1 MSQQQSAESD
11 VSLISTRKMEIIT
24 AVVLAALGLL
34 VMWDSN
40 RLGAGWADQGP
51 ESGFFPFYVGLFLLA
66 ASVGV
71 MLSAMF
77 SAAGKAVG
85 DKPFV
90 MKSQMKSVLQVFIPT
105 VVYVVL
111 MQFIG
116 LYFALALYIAAFMII
131 NGGYTLVRSLP
142 YAISVPVI
150 IFVMFEV
157 WFLVPLPK
165 GPVEAMLGF

>member
-1 MSQQQSAESD
+1 MSNQSAESD
-11 VSLISTRKMEIIT
+11 VSLISTRKMEVIS

-40 RLGAGWADQGP
+40 RLGAGWSDQGP
-51 ESGFFPFYVGLFLLA
+51 EAGFFPFYIGTFLFA
-66 ASVGV
+66 SSVGV
-71 MLSAMF
+71 IVYALF
-77 SAAGKAVG
+77 SNAGKAVG

-116 LYFALALYIAAFMII
+116 IYVSLAIYIAAFMMI
-131 NGGYTLVRSLP
+131 NGGYKLTKALP
-142 YAISVPVI
+142 FALIVPVV

-165 GPVEAMLGF
+165 GPIEAMLGF

>member
-11 VSLISTRKMEIIT
+11 VSLISTRRMEIIT

-40 RLGAGWADQGP
+40 RIGAGWSDQGP
-51 ESGFFPFYVGLFLLA
+51 EAGAFPFYIGLFLLA
-66 ASVGV
+66 ASIGV
-71 MLSAMF
+71 II
-77 SAAGKAVG
+77 AAFVSKEGKAVG

-105 VVYVVL
+105 LAYVIL
-111 MQFIG
+111 MQFVG
-116 LYFALALYIAAFMII
+116 LYVALSLYIAAFMMI
-131 NGGYTLVRSLP
+131 NGGYKLIKALP
-142 YAISVPVI
+142 YAIAVPIVV
-150 IFVMFEV
+150 FLMFEK

-165 GPVEAMLGF
+165 GPIEAMLGF

>member
-11 VSLISTRKMEIIT
+11 VSLISTRKMEVIS
-24 AVVLAALGLL
+24 ALVLAALGLL

-40 RLGAGWADQGP
+40 RLGAGWSDQGP
-51 ESGFFPFYVGLFLLA
+51 EAGFFPFYVGLFLLLS
-66 ASVGV
+66 SVGV
-71 MLSAMF
+71 IVYALF
-77 SAAGKAVG
+77 SQAGKAVG

-105 VVYVVL
+105 VAYVIL

-116 LYFALALYIAAFMII
+116 LYTSLALYIAAFMMI
-131 NGGYTLVRSLP
+131 NGGYKFPKVLP
-142 YAISVPVI
+142 FALIVPVV

-165 GPVEAMLGF
+165 GPIEAMLGF

>member
-11 VSLISTRKMEIIT
+11 VSLISTRRMEVIT
-24 AVVLAALGLL
+24 ALVLAALGIL

-40 RLGAGWADQGP
+40 RLGAGWSDQGP
-51 ESGFFPFYVGLFLLA
+51 ESGFFPFYIGLLLLA
-66 ASVGV
+66 SSIGILIYAV
-71 MLSAMF
+71 F
-77 SAAGKAVG
+77 SQAGKAVA

-116 LYFALALYIAAFMII
+116 LYVSLALYITAFMII
-131 NGGYTLVRSLP
+131 NGGYTLARALP
-142 YAISVPVI
+142 YAVIVPIV
-150 IFVMFEV
+150 IFVMFEI

-165 GPVEAMLGF
+165 GPLEVMLGY

>member
-11 VSLISTRKMEIIT
+11 VSLISTRRMEIIT

-40 RLGAGWADQGP
+40 RIGAGWADQGP
-51 ESGFFPFYVGLFLLA
+51 QSGFFPFYIGLFLLA
-66 ASVGV
+66 ASIGV
-71 MLSAMF
+71 IIHALVSKD
-77 SAAGKAVG
+77 GKAVG

-105 VVYVVL
+105 LGYVIL
-111 MQFIG
+111 MQFVG
-116 LYFALALYIAAFMII
+116 LYVALSLYIAVFMMI
-131 NGGYTLVRSLP
+131 NGGYKIGKVIPFAVLVPIVVFL
-142 YAISVPVI
+142 
-150 IFVMFEV
+150 MFEK

-165 GPVEAMLGF
+165 GPIEAMLGF